1 MAMFERALRLDWC
14 AYRVTIL
21 VLVANADLSFRR
33 VALPG
38 PDGDQVTC
46 GDGKKA
52 NAGEN
57 RRYTSEKK
65 VMAGFILGST
75 TALLWLMDSHHHQSA
90 DGDAEKIAGAK
101 SAKAIVM
108 SCCNVPS
115 SM

>member
-21 VLVANADLSFRR
+21 VANADLSFRR

-38 PDGDQVTC
+38 PDGDQATTSTHNDAEIDGRARLGSPLVTC

-65 VMAGFILGST
+65 VMAVTGFILGST
-75 TALLWLMDSHHHQSA
+75 TYC
-90 DGDAEKIAGAK
+90 G
-101 SAKAIVM
+101 
-108 SCCNVPS
+108 
-115 SM
+115 